1 MKNNIVRVIYIT
13 LLAIAIL
20 GVEKGYNVYAKE
32 QINFKNITIEDGLI
46 QGTVEA
52 LFQDSKGYI
61 WIGTN
66 EGLCRYNGYQFN
78 VYRVEEN
85 NNSINNNYILDIKED
100 EDGDIW
106 VATADGLS
114 RIRNNGQ
121 SIINYLDKSD
131 NGNLTNANVNSILIT
146 KDNKILAATA
156 DGLNIYNEEKD
167 CFEEIYRSE
176 ISNTYIESITED
188 EDGNIWL
195 GTNTGVNKINITS
208 GKVDVFLL
216 SSENENENEKTINE
230 IYKVY
235 YDKNGYIWV
244 GTRNA
249 GAYSINIKTN
259 EIKRYVHND
268 DKTSLGGSFIKSF
281 LRDDNGQMWIGT
293 DLGLSKLDE
302 ESDTFITYKNKIY
315 DRNSIVDD
323 NIFSLIQDQTGL
335 MWIGTYAGISIFNPE
350 SEIQNYKNDPFDN
363 STISNN
369 MITALYEDDEGY
381 LWIGS
386 KYKGID
392 VLNGNKD
399 KIINISSET
408 MNIFKTDDI
417 YDIDGNKE
425 EIYIATDKG
434 ITIINKSSK
443 TYKNYSDFIVSG
455 DKTVKR
461 LLYDDGY
468 LWVGTKEGLYILN
481 LETKESIDLNYIIKK
496 YSYSDNYIGDIF
508 KDSSGEY
515 WIGMFRQGG
524 LIRLNPVDNTVT
536 VYKNIEGNKNSLSN
550 NSIRVISEDNY
561 GNILIG
567 TSFGLNILNKS
578 GDKFLRYTTKYGLA
592 NNTIYGILTDFNGAI
607 WCSTNMGISKIDS
620 KSGVIINLD
629 VTDGLQSNEFNGNAY
644 LKSSNGDLLFGG
656 INGFNIISPKD
667 IKSNNKIYSLI
678 LDEVKVNGV
687 KRNIKD
693 INKLEYYE
701 NNIFIEYFLP
711 NYKNV
716 SGIQYYYCLDENG
729 DEWFEMDGN
738 SITLSNLSPG
748 DYIFKVKARSN
759 NGLITEESSIHF
771 YIKYPFWASKYA
783 ILLYIGII
791 VAFVINSINKV
802 KKLDNLVELRTKELS
817 EEMDRNSELF
827 NRIIDLEKRK
837 NSYLINL
844 SHELRTPLNVIY
856 STEQLIKELNKN
868 EEGIGR
874 EKLDHYMSIIKNNTK
889 RLLKIIND
897 LIDSSKIEHGSY
909 NINIEEIDIVYVVE
923 EAALSMKEY
932 IGVKDI
938 ELIVDPEIEE
948 KIIEADKSEIER
960 CIVNIVGNAY
970 KFTEP
975 GGVIKVVIIDLG
987 DSVRIEISDT
997 GIGIDKKYHDLI
1009 FNRFNQVIDPSSE
1022 VKKGSGLGLTITKK
1036 IIDLHNGDI
1045 YVKSI
1050 PGQGSKFII
1059 VLPVKQER

>member
-66 EGLCRYNGYQFN
+66 DGLCRYNGYQFN

-350 SEIQNYKNDPFDN
+350 SEIQHYKNDPFDN

-381 LWIGS
+381 
-386 KYKGID
+386 
-392 VLNGNKD
+392 
-399 KIINISSET
+399 
-408 MNIFKTDDI
+408 
-417 YDIDGNKE
+417 
-425 EIYIATDKG
+425 
-434 ITIINKSSK
+434 
-443 TYKNYSDFIVSG
+443 
-455 DKTVKR
+455 R
-461 LLYDDGY
+461 
-468 LWVGTKEGLYILN
+468 
-481 LETKESIDLNYIIKK
+481 
-496 YSYSDNYIGDIF
+496 
-508 KDSSGEY
+508 
-515 WIGMFRQGG
+515 
-524 LIRLNPVDNTVT
+524 
-536 VYKNIEGNKNSLSN
+536 
-550 NSIRVISEDNY
+550 
-561 GNILIG
+561 
-567 TSFGLNILNKS
+567 
-578 GDKFLRYTTKYGLA
+578 
-592 NNTIYGILTDFNGAI
+592 
-607 WCSTNMGISKIDS
+607 
-620 KSGVIINLD
+620 
-629 VTDGLQSNEFNGNAY
+629 
-644 LKSSNGDLLFGG
+644 
-656 INGFNIISPKD
+656 
-667 IKSNNKIYSLI
+667 
-678 LDEVKVNGV
+678 
-687 KRNIKD
+687 
-693 INKLEYYE
+693 
-701 NNIFIEYFLP
+701 
-711 NYKNV
+711 
-716 SGIQYYYCLDENG
+716 
-729 DEWFEMDGN
+729 
-738 SITLSNLSPG
+738 
-748 DYIFKVKARSN
+748 
-759 NGLITEESSIHF
+759 
-771 YIKYPFWASKYA
+771 
-783 ILLYIGII
+783 
-791 VAFVINSINKV
+791 
-802 KKLDNLVELRTKELS
+802 
-817 EEMDRNSELF
+817 
-827 NRIIDLEKRK
+827 
-837 NSYLINL
+837 
-844 SHELRTPLNVIY
+844 
-856 STEQLIKELNKN
+856 
-868 EEGIGR
+868 
-874 EKLDHYMSIIKNNTK
+874 
-889 RLLKIIND
+889 
-897 LIDSSKIEHGSY
+897 
-909 NINIEEIDIVYVVE
+909 
-923 EAALSMKEY
+923 
-932 IGVKDI
+932 
-938 ELIVDPEIEE
+938 
-948 KIIEADKSEIER
+948 
-960 CIVNIVGNAY
+960 
-970 KFTEP
+970 
-975 GGVIKVVIIDLG
+975 
-987 DSVRIEISDT
+987 
-997 GIGIDKKYHDLI
+997 
-1009 FNRFNQVIDPSSE
+1009 
-1022 VKKGSGLGLTITKK
+1022 
-1036 IIDLHNGDI
+1036 
-1045 YVKSI
+1045 
-1050 PGQGSKFII
+1050 
-1059 VLPVKQER
+1059 

>member
-1 MKNNIVRVIYIT
+1 MKNNIIRVIYIT
-13 LLAIAIL
+13 LLAIIFF
-20 GVEKGYNVYAKE
+20 VFDKGYVVYAKE
-32 QINFKNITIEDGLI
+32 QINFKSITIEDGLI

-52 LFQDSKGYI
+52 LFQDSKGYV

-66 EGLCRYNGYQFN
+66 DGLCRYNGYQFKI
-78 VYRVEEN
+78 YRIEEN
-85 NNSINNNYILDIKED
+85 GKSINNNYILDIKED
-100 EDGDIW
+100 EEGNIW

-114 RIRNNGQ
+114 KIGCNGQ
-121 SIINYLDKSD
+121 SIVNYLDKND
-131 NGNLTNANVNSILIT
+131 NGNLSNANVNSILIT

-156 DGLNIYNEEKD
+156 DGLNIYNQEKD
-167 CFEEIYRSE
+167 SFEEIYRSE
-176 ISNTYIESITED
+176 LSNTYIESITED
-188 EDGNIWL
+188 GEGNIWL
-195 GTNTGVNKINITS
+195 GTNSGVNKINTS
-208 GKVDVFLL
+208 SGEVDVFLL
-216 SSENENENEKTINE
+216 SSENENEKMINE

-244 GTRNA
+244 GTRSA
-249 GAYSINIKTN
+249 GAYSINIKNN
-259 EIKRYVHND
+259 EIKRYVHNND
-268 DKTSLGGSFIKSF
+268 RTSLGGSFIKSF
-281 LRDDNGQMWIGT
+281 LRDDTGQMWIGT

-302 ESDTFITYKNKIY
+302 QSDTFNTYKNKIY

-323 NIFSLIQDQTGL
+323 NIFSLIQDKSGL
-335 MWIGTYAGISIFNPE
+335 IWIGTYAGISIFNPE
-350 SEIQNYKNDPFDN
+350 SDIQHYKNDPFD
-363 STISNN
+363 SLTISNN
-369 MITALYEDDEGY
+369 MITALYEDEEGY
-381 LWIGS
+381 IWIGS

-392 VLNGNKD
+392 ILNSDTD
-399 KIINISSET
+399 KILNISSENL
-408 MNIFKTDDI
+408 NIFETDDI
-417 YDIDGNKE
+417 YDIDGNGE
-425 EIYIATDKG
+425 EIYIATDNG
-434 ITIINKSSK
+434 ITIINKSNK

-461 LLYDDGY
+461 LLYDNGY
-468 LWVGTKEGLYILN
+468 LWAGTKEELYILN
-481 LETKESIDLNYIIKK
+481 LETEEVINLSYIIKK

-524 LIRLNPVDNTVT
+524 LIRLNLVDNTVT

-550 NSIRVISEDNY
+550 NSVRVISEDSY
-561 GNILIG
+561 GNILVG
-567 TSFGLNILNKS
+567 TSFGLNIFSKS
-578 GDKFLRYTTKYGLA
+578 EGEFIKYTTKDGLA
-592 NNTIYGILTDFNGAI
+592 NNTIYGILTDFNGDI
-607 WCSTNMGISKIDS
+607 WCSTNMGISKIEI
-620 KSGVIINLD
+620 KSGLITNFD

-644 LKSSNGDLLFGG
+644 LKNSNGELLFGG
-656 INGFNIISPKD
+656 INGFNIISPEN
-667 IKSNNKIYSLI
+667 IKNNNKIYNLI
-678 LDEVKVNGV
+678 LDEIKVNGV
-687 KRNIKD
+687 KRDIKD

-716 SGIQYYYCLDENG
+716 SGIQYYYCLDESNDG
-729 DEWFEMDGN
+729 WIEMEGN

-748 DYIFKVKARSN
+748 DYTFKVKARSN

-783 ILLYIGII
+783 ILLYIVII

-827 NRIIDLEKRK
+827 NKIIDLEKRK
-837 NSYLINL
+837 NSYLVNL

-868 EEGIGR
+868 EEGIGKD
-874 EKLDHYMSIIKNNTK
+874 KLDNYMGIIKNNTK

-932 IGVKDI
+932 IGAKGI

-997 GIGIDKKYHDLI
+997 GVGIDKKYHDLI
-1009 FNRFNQVIDPSSE
+1009 FNRFNQVIDPASE

-1059 VLPVKQER
+1059 VLPVKQKR

>member
-1 MKNNIVRVIYIT
+1 MKKIRYI
-13 LLAIAIL
+13 LMCLIFLICIL
-20 GVEKGYNVYAKE
+20 P
-32 QINFKNITIEDGLI
+32 KNIYASKMMNFENLTIDNGLS
-46 QGTVEA
+46 QATAEA
-52 LFQDSKGYI
+52 IIQDSDGYI

-66 EGLCRYNGYQFN
+66 DGVNRYNGSEFKVFDANDEDENSIISNYVTALIEDKNKNLWVGTDEGLSKINLNDYSINHYRYNKKNKDISYYAIIVMYMDDDGNLYMGNNKGVYLYNEKIDDFDKIFGIENGLIDEN
-78 VYRVEEN
+78 VYSINKDKYGNLWIGTNQGLHKVDANSNKAYPYSVEDTKTSEWGKIKTIFFDNDNMWVGTSENGLKRVDLKNNKVKSFEVDDEDN
-85 NNSINNNYILDIKED
+85 SKLKSLSIRDIMKDSSGNIWMATDKGISQYINDEQFITYNNKSYDNNSLAHNIVFTLMEDESGLIWAGTYTGVSIFDSKNIIELYKNDPLDTNSISDNVVMGAYED
-100 EDGDIW
+100 EDGLLWIGTGD
-106 VATADGLS
+106 
-114 RIRNNGQ
+114 R
-121 SIINYLDKSD
+121 
-131 NGNLTNANVNSILIT
+131 
-146 KDNKILAATA
+146 
-156 DGLNIYNEEKD
+156 GLNIIDRK
-167 CFEEIYRSE
+167 
-176 ISNTYIESITED
+176 T
-188 EDGNIWL
+188 GNIDHIFEGDTKYDL
-195 GTNTGVNKINITS
+195 SSNAINVIS
-208 GKVDVFLL
+208 GKG
-216 SSENENENEKTINE
+216 NN
-230 IYKVY
+230 
-235 YDKNGYIWV
+235 IWV
-244 GTRNA
+244 GTRN
-249 GAYSINIKTN
+249 GLNKINKDDMTIEKYKVEDGLIDNNIKGLFIDEKNNLWIGTPIGLTVLNIETN
-259 EIKRYVHND
+259 EITDFTSRLIKAGIKEPYVRTVYE
-268 DKTSLGGSFIKSF
+268 DKDEDGVYWIGGYISEGLIKFDINKDTIEMYSKYEE
-281 LRDDNGQMWIGT
+281 NGKQVIVNTIRTIVEDEENNLWIGT
-293 DLGLSKLDE
+293 NSGLLK
-302 ESDTFITYKNKIY
+302 FNKIDKKFKSY
-315 DRNSIVDD
+315 
-323 NIFSLIQDQTGL
+323 T
-335 MWIGTYAGISIFNPE
+335 E
-350 SEIQNYKNDPFDN
+350 
-363 STISNN
+363 
-369 MITALYEDDEGY
+369 
-381 LWIGS
+381 
-386 KYKGID
+386 
-392 VLNGNKD
+392 KD
-399 KIINISSET
+399 
-408 MNIFKTDDI
+408 
-417 YDIDGNKE
+417 
-425 EIYIATDKG
+425 
-434 ITIINKSSK
+434 
-443 TYKNYSDFIVSG
+443 
-455 DKTVKR
+455 
-461 LLYDDGY
+461 
-468 LWVGTKEGLYILN
+468 
-481 LETKESIDLNYIIKK
+481 
-496 YSYSDNYIGDIF
+496 
-508 KDSSGEY
+508 
-515 WIGMFRQGG
+515 
-524 LIRLNPVDNTVT
+524 
-536 VYKNIEGNKNSLSN
+536 
-550 NSIRVISEDNY
+550 
-561 GNILIG
+561 
-567 TSFGLNILNKS
+567 
-578 GDKFLRYTTKYGLA
+578 GLA
-592 NNTIYGILTDFNGAI
+592 NNIVYQILKDDDKNI
-607 WCSTNMGISKIDS
+607 WMSTNNGISKFDI
-620 KSGVIINLD
+620 KNNKFTNLSS
-629 VTDGLQSNEFNGNAY
+629 TDGLQSNEFNGNAY

-932 IGVKDI
+932 IGAKDI

>member
-66 EGLCRYNGYQFN
+66 DGLCRYNGYQFN

-350 SEIQNYKNDPFDN
+350 SEIQHYKNDPFDN

-536 VYKNIEGNKNSLSN
+536 VYKNIKGNKNSLSN

-629 VTDGLQSNEFNGNAY
+629 VTDGLQSNEFNGNSAY
-644 LKSSNGDLLFGG
+644 RCSNGDFLFGG
-656 INGFNIISPKD
+656 IKGLNIFNPQEVLQSDYHSKINFDSFEVKGEHYLNIDGNTFSYDKNFIRVKFFTTDYRANKNVQYFYKLEGSSHSDWIQITSNEVILTNLDPGKHKLRIKFRNNRGNISEEKEINFTIKPPFW
-667 IKSNNKIYSLI
+667 KSNIAKFLYAMIIIIIIY
-678 LDEVKVNGV
+678 
-687 KRNIKD
+687 
-693 INKLEYYE
+693 
-701 NNIFIEYFLP
+701 
-711 NYKNV
+711 
-716 SGIQYYYCLDENG
+716 
-729 DEWFEMDGN
+729 
-738 SITLSNLSPG
+738 
-748 DYIFKVKARSN
+748 
-759 NGLITEESSIHF
+759 
-771 YIKYPFWASKYA
+771 
-783 ILLYIGII
+783 
-791 VAFVINSINKV
+791 NSINKM
-802 KKLDNLVELRTKELS
+802 KKLDKLVEKRTQQLNN
-817 EEMDRNSELF
+817 EMNKNKVLF
-827 NRIIDLEKRK
+827 NRLLEVEKSK
-837 NSYLINL
+837 NNYFINL
-844 SHELRTPLNVIY
+844 SHELRTPLNVIN
-856 STEQLIKELNKN
+856 SIEQLIRSFCRSDKELTKSKL
-868 EEGIGR
+868 
-874 EKLDHYMSIIKNNTK
+874 EKYMDIMKSNTN
-889 RLLKIIND
+889 RLLNLINNIMD
-897 LIDSSKIEHGSY
+897 KSKIENGKY
-909 NINIEEIDIVYVVE
+909 KINKSQCDIVYIVE
-923 EAALSMKEY
+923 EATLTLKES
-932 IGVKDI
+932 IESSGI
-938 ELIVDPEIEE
+938 ELIFDTDVEE
-948 KIIEADKSEIER
+948 KIINCDKYDIER
-960 CIVNIVGNAY
+960 CIINLVSNAQ
-970 KFTEP
+970 KFTP
-975 GGVIKVVIIDLG
+975 KGGRISVTIKDLNN
-987 DSVRIEISDT
+987 SVEITVEDT
-997 GIGIDKKYHDLI
+997 GIGIEKKYHDTI
-1009 FNRFNQVIDPSSE
+1009 FDRYSQVVDKNNENKS
-1022 VKKGSGLGLTITKK
+1022 GTGLGLAITKH
-1036 IIDLHNGDI
+1036 IIDLHNGKI
-1045 YVKSI
+1045 YLESEPNK
-1050 PGQGSKFII
+1050 GTKFII
-1059 VLPVKQER
+1059 ILPIN